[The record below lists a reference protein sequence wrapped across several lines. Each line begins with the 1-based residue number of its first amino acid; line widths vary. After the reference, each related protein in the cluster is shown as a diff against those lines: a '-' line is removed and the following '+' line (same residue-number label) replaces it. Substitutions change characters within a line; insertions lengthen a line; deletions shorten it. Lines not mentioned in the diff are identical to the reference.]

1 MRMWSWKKGAKSKL
15 VSRIKDAEGPRWTEI
30 LGVTDYYGIKSK
42 SLKRQSVLIDKE
54 PRLI

>member
-15 VSRIKDAEGPRWTEI
+15 VSRIKDAEGPGWTEI
-30 LGVTDYYGIKSK
+30 LGVSEYYGIKS
-42 SLKRQSVLIDKE
+42 LKRQNVIIDKE